1 VGRYLRL
8 DVIVP
13 VIMISLCGGD
23 VDRFMGMRRVIMA
36 PPMMKEKAGGQKK
49 CAEYPDYALSS

>member
-1 VGRYLRL
+1 MGPYLRL
-8 DVIVP
+8 DVMVP

-23 VDRFMGMRRVIMA
+23 ADRFMGMRRVIME
-36 PPMMKEKAGGQKK
+36 PPMMRETAGGQKK

>member
-1 VGRYLRL
+1 M
-8 DVIVP
+8 VP

-23 VDRFMGMRRVIMA
+23 ADRFMGMRRVIME
-36 PPMMKEKAGGQKK
+36 PPMMRETAGGQKK